1 MWNKGTF
8 TGVIF
13 QHDCSLNWF
22 DSFSWFHPLFHCCVT
37 FSVHLYNAFTVQHM
51 WDTNCVTVHDVIDHS
66 ANKNL
71 LWGEGYKNSARCF
84 LSVTHKSTW
93 KCKHTHT
100 SAHTHTHTHTH
111 IHIHTYTHTRA
122 AFSYASMHCKKALPL
137 STSYSPCVKQSA
149 QTKINPSPYTS
160 QVCKVMDA
168 AHSVDGQWSVL
179 EERERERESQICSSA
194 LI

>member
-51 WDTNCVTVHDVIDHS
+51 WDTICATVHDVIDHS

-111 IHIHTYTHTRA
+111 IHIHTYTHTCSL
-122 AFSYASMHCKKALPL
+122 FICLHALQK
-137 STSYSPCVKQSA
+137 SPS
-149 QTKINPSPYTS
+149 S
-160 QVCKVMDA
+160 QHILLTLCQAECPNQDKSKPVHQPGM
-168 AHSVDGQWSVL
+168 
-179 EERERERESQICSSA
+179 
-194 LI
+194 

>member
-1 MWNKGTF
+1 MIVHWIDLIPSAGFILYSTAALLSMFIYTMLSLCSTCEIPTVWPYMMLLITLPTKTCCEVKV
-8 TGVIF
+8 TRT
-13 QHDCSLNWF
+13 QHVVSCLS
-22 DSFSWFHPLFHCCVT
+22 H
-37 FSVHLYNAFTVQHM
+37 
-51 WDTNCVTVHDVIDHS
+51 TNLHES
-66 ANKNL
+66 AN
-71 LWGEGYKNSARCF
+71 
-84 LSVTHKSTW
+84 
-93 KCKHTHT
+93 THT
-100 SAHTHTHTHTH
+100 QAHTHTHTHIRTYTY
-111 IHIHTYTHTRA
+111 IHTHTRA